1 MINRNSENLLSNFI
15 EKLDSLI
22 ILLRFSREEI
32 YKTLPHNFLLW
43 GESKEIEINYLKYR
57 EQILDSTTI
66 LGCSYFENFL
76 QDFFR
81 ALFRFNPASLPN
93 KKKIEID
100 IIKKVKTYDEIIDS
114 IIDIEIHET
123 FYKSI
128 SEIITILI
136 EKFGFEISSDEI
148 ESIQTGFLIRN
159 CLIHNKRLYDSRLAE
174 TLRRPIQTEI
184 EINETEIHDLGLVLR
199 NFSRNIYE
207 QAIEKKIIKLDEEKQ

>member
-1 MINRNSENLLSNFI
+1 MSNNSGNILTDFI

-32 YKTLPHNFLLW
+32 YEKLPHNFLLW
-43 GESKEIEINYLKYR
+43 GEGKEIEINYLKYK

-81 ALFRFNPASLPN
+81 ALYKHNPSSLPN

-100 IIKKVKTYDEIIDS
+100 FIMKVNTYNEILDYIIDS
-114 IIDIEIHET
+114 EIHET

-128 SEIITILI
+128 SEVLAILSD
-136 EKFGFEISSDEI
+136 KFGFQISANNIS
-148 ESIQTGFLIRN
+148 SIQTGFLIRN
-159 CLIHNKRLYDSRLAE
+159 CLIHNKRLYDNKLADNLKKPALTQIDFSE
-174 TLRRPIQTEI
+174 S
-184 EINETEIHDLGLVLR
+184 EIHDLGLVLR
-199 NFSRNIYE
+199 NFSRDLYE
-207 QAIEKKIIKLDEEKQ
+207 QAIVKKII